1 MNTEHTTS
9 APIKKKKLLVSFL
22 DSDHKERF
30 FNLVEANTDGAGD
43 LTLMYGFSS
52 NPALY
57 NAFVQF
63 SAVMKTNSK
72 LNEFPLTIDDNL
84 LTVENLMLITALEEI
99 SFNSGKASIA
109 DLTDPSKFSNKVFFL
124 VINVLVLAR
133 CGTYYV

>member
-1 MNTEHTTS
+1 MNTEHTSS

-124 VINVLVLAR
+124 VINALVLSR